1 MIKYKN
7 VKIKDLDIFYREAG
21 SRENPT
27 ILLLHGFPT
36 SSHMFRNLM
45 MKLEDRYHLIAPD
58 YPGFGQSSM
67 PFVNEFD
74 YSFDNISSIIE
85 QFIDVIELKDYSLY
99 LMDYGAP
106 VGFRIANK
114 QPTRIQS
121 LIIQNGNAYEEG
133 LKEFW
138 EPIKAYWKNPES
150 KTTID
155 GVRSLLTLEATRW
168 QYIHGVQDVEKVS
181 PDNWTHDQALL
192 DRNGNNEI
200 QLQLFLSY
208 STNLTLYPVWQEYFR
223 QYQPPT
229 LIAWGEHDYIFPAEG
244 AYPYK
249 RDLNN
254 LEFHLLNAG
263 HFPLEDNNEKIV
275 GLIDD
280 FLTRKVKAD
289 LLLR

>member
-45 MKLEDRYHLIAPD
+45 MKLESSYHLIAPD

-67 PFVNEFD
+67 PLVNEFD
-74 YSFDNISSIIE
+74 YSFDNLATVIAE
-85 QFIDVIELKDYSLY
+85 FIDVIDLKDYSLY

-106 VGFRIANK
+106 VGFRIATKYPN
-114 QPTRIQS
+114 RLQS

-138 EPIKAYWKNPES
+138 EPLKAYWKNPENEN
-150 KTTID
+150 TID
-155 GVRSLLTLEATRW
+155 DVRKLLTIDATRW
-168 QYIHGVQDVEKVS
+168 QYTHGVQDVEKIS
-181 PDNWTHDQALL
+181 PDNWIHDQALL
-192 DRNGNNEI
+192 DRTGNKDI

-208 STNLTLYPVWQEYFR
+208 STNLAFYPAWQEYFR
-223 QYQPPT
+223 QHQPPT
-229 LIAWGEHDYIFPAEG
+229 LIVWGENDYIFPAEG

-263 HFPLEDNNEKIV
+263 HFPLEDNNDKISA
-275 GLIDD
+275 LIDD
-280 FLTRKVKAD
+280 FLTRKVKN
-289 LLLR
+289 